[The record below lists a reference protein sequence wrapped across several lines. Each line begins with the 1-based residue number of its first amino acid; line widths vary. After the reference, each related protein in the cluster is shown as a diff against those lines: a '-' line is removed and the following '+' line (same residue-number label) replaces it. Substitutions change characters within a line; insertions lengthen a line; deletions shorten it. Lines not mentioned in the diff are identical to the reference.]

1 MKTLVEF
8 DPIPIEKLSTRQ
20 IVFMEQALKEV
31 TKKIVA
37 DAKSNLQE
45 GGYIRTGS
53 LFNAIKSK
61 IKSNKNG
68 CYGII
73 GIDNKYVSYDAKGN
87 KIKPAK
93 YAKLVEL
100 GTKTLSP
107 SFFLSKAGNQ
117 HRKAVLEALT
127 KAATDANK

>member
-68 CYGII
+68 CYGILI
-73 GIDNKYVSYDAKGN
+73 YNNYYTESQNYKVRSY
-87 KIKPAK
+87 AK
-93 YAKLVEL
+93 YSNGKIAYGDLAEIVF
-100 GTKTLSP
+100 S
-107 SFFLSKAGNQ
+107 AIQ
-117 HRKAVLEALT
+117 
-127 KAATDANK
+127 